1 VPRAI
6 WSGTVSFGLVSV
18 PVRMFSAVAEHKLH
32 FHYVH
37 EPDGSRIGYEKIC
50 KAEGKPVPDDE
61 IVKAFEVEDGEWVY
75 LTDEDFEAA
84 QAEGDHAVEIRDFVK
99 AEEIDPIFFERT
111 YYLAPQDG
119 AERVYALLVRAME
132 ETGLVG
138 VAKLVMRDRQYVAA
152 LRVRDGAIT
161 LERMHFADEIR
172 DASEHAPAKV
182 KVDKR
187 ELEMAV
193 QLVERFEGT
202 FEPEK
207 YEDTYR
213 EALMDVIRA
222 KQRGETVAVAPEPER
237 EEPTDLMAALR
248 ASIEQAQGGRRG
260 RDGGALNGLSKEELL
275 DLARDAEV
283 PVPVATEVARALVA
297 AGADILSIAE
307 SRHSLEDVYL
317 QLTGREKSG
326 E

>member
-18 PVRMFSAVAEHKLH
+18 PVRMFSAVAEHTLH

-50 KAEGKPVPDDE
+50 KTEGKPVPDTE

-84 QAEGDHAVEIRDFVK
+84 QAGGNHGIEIRDFVE

-132 ETGLVG
+132 QTGLVG
-138 VAKLVMRDRQYVAA
+138 VAKLVMRERQYLAA
-152 LRVRDGAIT
+152 LRVSNGAIA

-172 DASEHAPAKV
+172 DAGEHAPDKV

-193 QLVERFEGT
+193 QLVERFRGA
-202 FEPEK
+202 FEPER

-213 EALMDVIRA
+213 DALCDIIRA
-222 KQRGETVAVAPEPER
+222 KQRGETVQAAPEPEK
-237 EEPTDLMAALR
+237 EEPADLMAALK
-248 ASIEQAQGGRRG
+248 ASIEQARGGRGRR
-260 RDGGALNGLSKEELL
+260 RDGELGELSKDELL
-275 DLARDAEV
+275 DLARDADIRGRSQMTKDE
-283 PVPVATEVARALVA
+283 LVA
-297 AGADILSIAE
+297 A
-307 SRHSLEDVYL
+307 LE
-317 QLTGREKSG
+317 EAA
-326 E
+326 

>member
-1 VPRAI
+1 MPRAI

-18 PVRMFSAVAEHKLH
+18 PLRMFSAVSEHKLQFH
-32 FHYVH
+32 FVH
-37 EPDGSRIGYEKIC
+37 EPDGSPIGYEKIC

-61 IVKAFEVEDGEWVY
+61 IVKAFEVKDGEWVY

-84 QAEGDHAVEIRDFVK
+84 KAEGDRAVEIRDFVK
-99 AEEIDPIFFERT
+99 AEEIDPIYFERT

-132 ETGLVG
+132 ETELVG

-152 LRVRDGAIT
+152 LRVLDGALV

-172 DASEHAPAKV
+172 DAAEHAPGKV

-193 QLVERFEGT
+193 QLVERFQGT
-202 FEPEK
+202 FKPEK

-213 EALMDVIRA
+213 DALMKVIRA
-222 KQRGETVAVAPEPER
+222 KQRGETVAAAPEPER

-248 ASIEQAQGGRRG
+248 ASIEQAKGGRR
-260 RDGGALNGLSKEELL
+260 RSDGGELKGLSKDELL
-275 DLARDAEV
+275 DLAREADIHGRSQMTKQE
-283 PVPVATEVARALVA
+283 LVA
-297 AGADILSIAE
+297 ALRDAA
-307 SRHSLEDVYL
+307 
-317 QLTGREKSG
+317 
-326 E
+326 

>member
-1 VPRAI
+1 MPRAI

-18 PVRMFSAVAEHKLH
+18 PVRMFSAVAEHKLQFH
-32 FHYVH
+32 FVH
-37 EPDGSRIGYEKIC
+37 EPDGSPIGYEKIC

-61 IVKAFEVEDGEWVY
+61 IVKAFEVKDGEWVY

-84 QAEGDHAVEIRDFVK
+84 KAEGDRAVEIRDFVK
-99 AEEIDPIFFERT
+99 AEEIDPIYFERT

-152 LRVRDGAIT
+152 LRVREGVIA

-172 DASEHAPAKV
+172 DAAEHAPGKV

-193 QLVERFEGT
+193 QLVERFQGT

-207 YEDTYR
+207 YKDSYR
-213 EALMDVIRA
+213 EALMGVIRA
-222 KQRGETVAVAPEPER
+222 KQRGDTVAVAPEPER
-237 EEPTDLMAALR
+237 EEPADLMAALR
-248 ASIEQAQGGRRG
+248 ASIEQAKGGRSR
-260 RDGGALNGLSKEELL
+260 RDGGELKGLSKDELL
-275 DLARDAEV
+275 DLARDADIRGRSQMTKDE
-283 PVPVATEVARALVA
+283 LVA
-297 AGADILSIAE
+297 AL
-307 SRHSLEDVYL
+307 
-317 QLTGREKSG
+317 REAA
-326 E
+326 

>member
-1 VPRAI
+1 MPRAI

-32 FHYVH
+32 FNYVH
-37 EPDGSRIGYEKIC
+37 EPDGGRIGYEKIC
-50 KAEGKPVPDDE
+50 KAEGKPVPDEE

-84 QAEGDHAVEIRDFVK
+84 QAEGDHAVEIKDFVK

-138 VAKLVMRDRQYVAA
+138 VATFVMRDRQYVAA
-152 LRVRDGAIT
+152 LRVRDGAIA

-172 DASEHAPAKV
+172 DAAEYAPGKE
-182 KVDKR
+182 KVDRR
-187 ELEMAV
+187 ELDMAIE
-193 QLVERFEGT
+193 LVERFQGS

-207 YEDTYR
+207 YKDTYR
-213 EALMDVIRA
+213 DALMKVIRA
-222 KQRGETVAVAPEPER
+222 KQRGETVEVAPEPER
-237 EEPTDLMAALR
+237 EEPADLMEALR
-248 ASIEQAQGGRRG
+248 ASIEQAKGGSRRRG
-260 RDGGALNGLSKEELL
+260 DGDLEGLSKDELL
-275 DLARDAEV
+275 DLARDADIRGRSQMTKEELV
-283 PVPVATEVARALVA
+283 EALLA
-297 AGADILSIAE
+297 AA
-307 SRHSLEDVYL
+307 
-317 QLTGREKSG
+317 
-326 E
+326 

>member
-1 VPRAI
+1 MPRAI

-50 KAEGKPVPDDE
+50 KTEGKPVPDDE

-84 QAEGDHAVEIRDFVK
+84 QAEGDHAIEIRDFVK
-99 AEEIDPIFFERT
+99 AEEIDPIYFERA

-119 AERVYALLVRAME
+119 AGRVYALLVRAME

-138 VAKLVMRDRQYVAA
+138 VAKIVMRERQHLAA
-152 LRVRDGAIT
+152 LRVRDGAIV

-172 DASEHAPAKV
+172 DAGEHAPGDGD
-182 KVDKR
+182 VDKR

-193 QLVERFEGT
+193 QLVERFEGA
-202 FEPEK
+202 FKPEK

-213 EALMDVIRA
+213 DALCDIIRA
-222 KQRGETVAVAPEPER
+222 KQRGETVQAAPEPER
-237 EEPTDLMAALR
+237 EQPTDLMAALR
-248 ASIEQAQGGRRG
+248 ASIQQAKGGRGR
-260 RDGGALNGLSKEELL
+260 RDGDGELGELSKDQLL
-275 DLARDAEV
+275 DLARDADIRGRSQMTKDE
-283 PVPVATEVARALVA
+283 LVA
-297 AGADILSIAE
+297 AL
-307 SRHSLEDVYL
+307 
-317 QLTGREKSG
+317 REAA
-326 E
+326 